1 MAADWQAG
9 AMTEERRSLFPLIE
23 PYAVHRLKV
32 SNLHE
37 IHVAEYGNRDGKP
50 VILIHG
56 GPGAGSNPTMP
67 RFHDPAA
74 YRIILFDQRGSGRS
88 TPHAE
93 LAENTTWDLVG
104 DMETIR
110 AHLGIGRWQ
119 LFGGS
124 WGSCLALAY
133 GETHPDR
140 VSEMILRGIFTLR
153 RKELLW
159 FYQEGASFILPE
171 AWEGFLA
178 PIPHA
183 EQGNMISAYYK
194 RLTGPDPEIR
204 MAAARA
210 WSMWEGAALSLLPDP
225 ARVAAFGDPHYAI
238 AFARIE
244 CHYFQHAGFFDRDD
258 QLIADAGRLRK
269 IPGVIVHGRYDLCTP
284 ASIAWDLHKAWPE
297 AEFNIV
303 PDAGHAMSE
312 PGIIHQLVRATE
324 TFKARVA

>member
-1 MAADWQAG
+1 MADWQG
-9 AMTEERRSLFPLIE
+9 EPMTEERRGLFPIAE

-32 SNLHE
+32 SDLHE

-50 VILIHG
+50 VIVIHG

-74 YRIILFDQRGSGRS
+74 HRIVVFDQRGSGKS

-93 LAENTTWDLVG
+93 LAENTTWDLVA
-104 DMETIR
+104 DMERIR
-110 AHLGIGRWQ
+110 THLGIARWQ

-133 GETHPDR
+133 GETHPGR

-178 PIPHA
+178 PIPEA
-183 EQGNMISAYYK
+183 ERGDLISAYHK
-194 RLTGPDPEIR
+194 RLTGPDADVR
-204 MAAARA
+204 LAAARA
-210 WSMWEGAALSLLPDP
+210 WSMWEGSALSLLPDP

-244 CHYFQHAGFFDRDD
+244 CHYFQNAGFFASDD
-258 QLIADAGRLRK
+258 QLIANAGVLRD

-284 ASIAWDLHKAWPE
+284 AAIAWDLHKAWPE
-297 AEFNIV
+297 AEFHIV
-303 PDAGHAMSE
+303 PDSGHAMSE
-312 PGIIHQLVRATE
+312 PGIIDQLVRATE
-324 TFKARVA
+324 KFKGKTA